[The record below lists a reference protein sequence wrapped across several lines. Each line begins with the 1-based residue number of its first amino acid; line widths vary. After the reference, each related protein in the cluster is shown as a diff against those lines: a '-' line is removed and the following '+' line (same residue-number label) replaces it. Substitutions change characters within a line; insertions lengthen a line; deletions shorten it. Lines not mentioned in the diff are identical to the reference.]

1 MLIKKRMP
9 MEGEPTPKDATLK
22 KGQSITIAI
31 MLGHQLRRTD
41 HHQLSLVDHHHMIA
55 NHGRI
60 GLTLTEIVKIPEQKF

>member
-1 MLIKKRMP
+1 MP

-22 KGQSITIAI
+22 KGQSITIVI
-31 MLGHQLRRTD
+31 ILEHQLRRTD
-41 HHQLSLVDHHHMIA
+41 QTLITLRNMIA

>member
-9 MEGEPTPKDATLK
+9 MEGEPTPRDATLK
-22 KGQSITIAI
+22 KGQSITIVI
-31 MLGHQLRRTD
+31 ILE
-41 HHQLSLVDHHHMIA
+41 HQLSLVDHHHMIA